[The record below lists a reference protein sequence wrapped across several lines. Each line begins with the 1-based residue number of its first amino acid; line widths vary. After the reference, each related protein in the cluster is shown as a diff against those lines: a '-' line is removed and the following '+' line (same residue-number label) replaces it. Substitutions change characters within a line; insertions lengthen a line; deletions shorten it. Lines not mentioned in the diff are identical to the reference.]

1 MATTATVSISSTD
14 INPSSPL
21 NISASTTLTKTG
33 LSDGLEVVN
42 MGAGEVTVAHSA
54 KALLEASAIAAD
66 RDTSNYLYLCNKAT
80 DETYY
85 LIIKIHDTIVG
96 RLSAG
101 DWMFMPWNMGDAD
114 AEINITATNGTCG
127 YEYVV
132 FRSSMTLVDATPA

>member
-33 LSDGLEVVN
+33 LSDGLEVID

-54 KALLEASAIAAD
+54 RALLEASAVAAD
-66 RDTSNYLYLCNKAT
+66 RDTSNYFYLCNKAT

-85 LIIKIHDTIVG
+85 LIVRLNATIIG

-101 DWMFMPWNMGDAD
+101 DWMFMPWSMGDAG
-114 AEINITATNGTCG
+114 AELNITATNGTCG

-132 FRSSMTLVDATPA
+132 FRSSMTLIDATA

>member
-1 MATTATVSISSTD
+1 MATTATVSISSSD

-33 LSDGLEVVN
+33 LSEGLEVVD

-101 DWMFMPWNMGDAD
+101 DWMFMPWSMGDAD
-114 AEINITATNGTCG
+114 AEINITATYGTCG

-132 FRSSMTLVDATPA
+132 FRSSMTLVDAT